1 MVKLDGSEILKVILD
16 AGHGYNTAGK
26 RTSDG
31 SMREFE
37 FNAEVAEIAKGMLN
51 EYQNVQVHF
60 THDPTGKTDVSL
72 DKRCEYANKIM
83 ADVFV
88 SIHANAFGDGSWNNS
103 DGIETYVYPTKP
115 KEATA
120 LATKVQKNLI
130 VQTGRDNRGVRTANF
145 QVLRETK
152 MTAIL
157 VECGF
162 MTNKE
167 EAALLKT
174 RAYRE
179 KCARAI
185 VDGLVAQYG
194 LKLKPK
200 PKPAP
205 KPAAKPAPAKGYFVQ
220 VGYFS
225 NKDNAENLVELLDK
239 KGFDAII
246 KPV

>member
-1 MVKLDGSEILKVILD
+1 MTKLDGSKIKIMLD

-26 RTSDG
+26 RTVDG
-31 SMREFE
+31 SMREWE

-51 EYQNVQVHF
+51 EYENVEVHF
-60 THDPTGKTDVSL
+60 SHDPSGKTDIDL
-72 DKRCEYANKIM
+72 QKRTDYANKIM
-83 ADVFV
+83 VDVFV
-88 SIHANAFGDGSWNNS
+88 SIHANAFGSGGWNSS
-103 DGIETYVYPTKP
+103 DGIETYVYTTKP
-115 KEATA
+115 AGSTA

-130 VQTGRDNRGVRTANF
+130 AQTGRDNRGVRTANF
-145 QVLRETK
+145 HVLRETK
-152 MTAIL
+152 MDAIL

-167 EAALLKT
+167 EAELLKKKD
-174 RAYRE
+174 YRE

-220 VGYFS
+220 VGYFG
-225 NKDNAENLVELLDK
+225 NKENAENLVKQLDK